1 MHTSFY
7 ALQVSPHIYKLNF
20 SIICKIEKPPW
31 KNAYQENNEYF
42 WLMLAMID
50 TLWPN
55 SYKESGWS
63 F

>member
-42 WLMLAMID
+42 
-50 TLWPN
+50 
-55 SYKESGWS
+55 
-63 F
+63 